1 MNQMTQNPNGH
12 PNHELATKE
21 YVEESQERYHEWILR
36 KLREE
41 DPYLTPVR
49 NKKADPTSSADL
61 NNRSKDM
68 E

>member
-1 MNQMTQNPNGH
+1 MKCWVKMMT
-12 PNHELATKE
+12 
-21 YVEESQERYHEWILR
+21 EESQERYHEWILR

-41 DPYLTPVR
+41 DHYLTPVR